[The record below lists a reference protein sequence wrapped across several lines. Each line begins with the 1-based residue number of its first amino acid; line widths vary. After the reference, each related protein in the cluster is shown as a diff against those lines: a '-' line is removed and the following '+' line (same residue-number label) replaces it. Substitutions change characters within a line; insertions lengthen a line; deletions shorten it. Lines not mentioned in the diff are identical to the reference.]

1 MPAAD
6 DDTLAQLGHLNY
18 MEFSRQMARAA
29 GRDGT
34 IYENDGMLFYAGHSS
49 FPLPYNGVW
58 RIDETVPGADVLAA
72 SEEWFAARSHGYSV
86 AVRDDCRADDDLRA
100 AAEAAGL
107 FAAVNQPEMICRARV
122 EDRALP
128 DGARLQ
134 WVAEQQTFDDFLAV
148 NDTAYQTLGLP
159 ERVILDGGL
168 QLDPFTAPNVFSVVA
183 YAHDVPVAAAQT
195 VLSHTVAGVY
205 WVGTVPEARGTGL
218 GDAVARAV
226 TNRAFDEGAR
236 ANSLQASHMGEKIY
250 ARMGYETFYRYTDFI
265 RMAPS
270 EARRN
275 R

>member
-1 MPAAD
+1 MPEVD

-29 GRDGT
+29 GRGGT

-58 RIDETVPGADVLAA
+58 RIDETVPGAEVVAA
-72 SEEWFAARSHGYSV
+72 ADEWFAARGHSYSI
-86 AVRDDCRADDDLRA
+86 AVRGDCRADDDLRA

-122 EDRALP
+122 EDRPLP

-134 WVAEQQTFDDFLAV
+134 WVGDQKTFDDFLAV

-159 ERVILDGGL
+159 ARVILDGGL
-168 QLDPFTAPNVFSVVA
+168 QVGPFTAPNVLSVVA
-183 YAHDVPVAAAQT
+183 YFQDASVAAAQT
-195 VLSHTVAGVY
+195 ILSHTIAGVY

-236 ANSLQASHMGEKIY
+236 ANSLQASHMGEGVY
-250 ARMGYETFYRYTDFI
+250 ARMGYETLYRYTGFI
-265 RMAPS
+265 RMAPPS
-270 EARRN
+270 G
-275 R
+275 